1 MPQFKAGKDLRYL
14 LRRSIKSK
22 LNFDKTYL
30 ITSYH
35 SKDRLSET
43 LPHLKEN
50 GIDPEIFVAPF
61 KYHFPQFHYFNDNT
75 ENCVWP
81 GKISLA
87 CAYEQLFQKC
97 IIDNTQ
103 TALFI
108 EDDVVLLPGWKEKI
122 NTEWNIKD
130 WYILKTG
137 SETHF
142 FAMSLQA
149 MKDYLNKFAMSYN
162 SIDFQI
168 NLLKPTIVSDNIA
181 TQKSWSDEDYKVP
194 STIDVKSDAYT
205 LEF

>member
-1 MPQFKAGKDLRYL
+1 M
-14 LRRSIKSK
+14 
-22 LNFDKTYL
+22 NFDKTYL

-61 KYHFPQFHYFNDNT
+61 KYHFPQFHFHNDNT
-75 ENCVWP
+75 VNYVWP

-108 EDDVVLLPGWKEKI
+108 EDDVVLLPGWEEKI
-122 NTEWNIKD
+122 NTEWNIED
-130 WYILKTG
+130 WYILKAG

-149 MKDYLNKFAMSYN
+149 MRDYLNRYAMSYN

-168 NLLKPTIVSDNIA
+168 NLLKPTKVSDNIA
-181 TQKSWSDEDYKVP
+181 NQKSLPGHNYKVS
-194 STIDVKSDAYT
+194 STIATESDAFT